1 MKRAQDKKEEILLP
15 RLSLSDLS
23 RLSRDVPRSERR
35 TEMEKNKE
43 ARAKKTR
50 SVLGERTKRETDVPL
65 EQDKCNCYVT
75 LPFPVYAREKKKKD
89 KCPCTRFLFKEK
101 NFVGKC
107 T

>member
-1 MKRAQDKKEEILLP
+1 
-15 RLSLSDLS
+15 
-23 RLSRDVPRSERR
+23 
-35 TEMEKNKE
+35 MEKNKE